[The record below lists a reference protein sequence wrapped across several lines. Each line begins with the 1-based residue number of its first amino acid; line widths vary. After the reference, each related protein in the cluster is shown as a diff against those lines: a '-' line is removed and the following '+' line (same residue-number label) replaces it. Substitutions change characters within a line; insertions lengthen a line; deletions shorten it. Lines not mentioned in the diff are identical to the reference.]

1 MTLTRSLRAPAL
13 HLAGMLLMAVA
24 AGPSHAETR
33 FKLSADGTEVTD
45 TQTQLTWKRCAEG
58 TQWDGKACT
67 GKPMRFDFRTA
78 KKHAAAASKG
88 AAWRVP
94 SREELVGLVDKA
106 KKKRPKIDVDA
117 FPNTPSLPFWAT
129 RAGSSDDLNA
139 WLVNFSNGKVL
150 GNVAERKFPLRL
162 VRAAS

>member
-1 MTLTRSLRAPAL
+1 MTISRSMRAPAL
-13 HLAGMLLMAVA
+13 HLAAFLLMAAA
-24 AGPSHAETR
+24 AGPVLAQSR
-33 FKLSADGTEVTD
+33 FKPSADGSEVTD

-67 GKPMRFDFRTA
+67 GKAMRFDFRAA
-78 KKHAAAASKG
+78 KKHAAVAGKG
-88 AAWRVP
+88 AAWRLP
-94 SREELVGLVDKA
+94 SRDELVGLVDKA
-106 KKKRPKIDVDA
+106 KKKKPKIDVDA

-129 RAGSSDDLNA
+129 RAGSTDDLNA

-150 GNVAERKFPLRL
+150 GNVAERKFPVRL